1 MTGTR
6 RGPLKLADLVPA
18 LPMVELLNGK
28 EIQLVPLTAR
38 GYELFLSIQE
48 AMRGVEMGLDT
59 DDAVDMVKK
68 IDEVLG
74 IVLPTATP
82 DDLAS
87 FGVRTDIKLGVIM
100 SAAGAV
106 DEVLSSL
113 RAETNTDSSGNG

>member
-6 RGPLKLADLVPA
+6 RGPLRLADLVPA

-28 EIQLVPLTAR
+28 EIQLAPLTAR

-48 AMRGVEMGLDT
+48 TMRGAEMGLDT
-59 DDAVDMVKK
+59 DDALDMVKK

-74 IVLPTATP
+74 SVLPTATP

-87 FGVRTDIKLGVIM
+87 FGVRTDMKLSVIM

-106 DEVLSSL
+106 DEVLASL
-113 RAETNTDSSGNG
+113 GQETNTESSGNV